1 MIASPRCRRA
11 PASPLRR
18 WRPSSSCR
26 CSIPLSMLQPGK
38 GLRRLGRT
46 QAPIRA
52 CGVPPWPESSI
63 RLPQR
68 SCCCC
73 CSCACSAPLRPLRP
87 KHHRIATSCQTF
99 IRQLALDENLP
110 ASLAISL
117 LIVGIFAMSLSATS
131 SMLSAS
137 LWVLHYDLLP
147 ALWPILTPEGMKP
160 GDEVIARRRT
170 VLVGCGLCARNPPG
184 GCRRYAV
191 WDEIYEQH
199 LPCRIVCLLVCPAF
213 VCTFDISVH
222 PPKGQRHRS
231 GKRSLGSSYCRRRC
245 CQRYRSRDRLSGDW
259 SRAMAVGRG
268 SCLCG
273 IRTCALRPR
282 SALLQAVRRRMR

>member
-1 MIASPRCRRA
+1 VVLSCQVTVLRGLPCLLQSSS
-11 PASPLRR
+11 SPLRR
-18 WRPSSSCR
+18 SSSGCR
-26 CSIPLSMLQPGK
+26 VRI
-38 GLRRLGRT
+38 
-46 QAPIRA
+46 
-52 CGVPPWPESSI
+52 V
-63 RLPQR
+63 
-68 SCCCC
+68 CC
-73 CSCACSAPLRPLRP
+73 
-87 KHHRIATSCQTF
+87 
-99 IRQLALDENLP
+99 
-110 ASLAISL
+110 
-117 LIVGIFAMSLSATS
+117 
-131 SMLSAS
+131 
-137 LWVLHYDLLP
+137 
-147 ALWPILTPEGMKP
+147 
-160 GDEVIARRRT
+160 
-170 VLVGCGLCARNPPG
+170 RNPPG

-222 PPKGQRHRS
+222 PPKGQRHGS

-282 SALLQAVRRRMR
+282 SALLRAVRRRMR